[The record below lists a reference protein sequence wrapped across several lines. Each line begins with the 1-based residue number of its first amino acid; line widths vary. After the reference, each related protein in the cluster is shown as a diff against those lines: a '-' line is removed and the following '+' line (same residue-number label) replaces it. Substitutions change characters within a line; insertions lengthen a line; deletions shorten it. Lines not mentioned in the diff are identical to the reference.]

1 MTAVAGRFVGQSVLR
16 KEDPRLVTGHGSYV
30 DDMTLP
36 GQCHAAFV
44 RSDTARGR
52 ITRLDASEAAAA
64 EGVVAVLTAADLN
77 PGAGN
82 MVPTMFLDGSFG
94 ISAPL
99 RPLAD
104 VDVRFVGDPIAI
116 VLAESRYLAED
127 ACELIE
133 VDIEVDEAVVDFER
147 AAADTEHLV
156 HPELGS
162 NRAGLLEMP
171 NPETEAVFAGAAH
184 VVTETFFQQRQSQA
198 PMETRGVLVSVEPHA
213 DAVTMWLSSQM
224 PHEARMVL
232 SRVLDVPEHHVRV
245 IQRDVGGG
253 FGQKGF
259 LYREAIIA
267 ALAARAVKRPVKWI
281 EDRREN
287 LISAAHA
294 RLDRMTASLALDDDG
309 HIIGAELEHLEDA
322 GAYPSGGT
330 GGGGFLVGAL
340 FPGPYHMGAYAWRT
354 EAVWTN
360 TCGRGPY
367 RGPWMAET
375 VAREQMIDVA
385 ARSVGM
391 DPLELRRRNVIQ
403 RAELPYASAGGMVF
417 DHVTPSESLEM
428 AAQLIDYDGFRAE
441 QAAAA
446 LEGRLLGIGIGLYIE
461 PTASRVSTIGIEAA
475 TVRVEPSG
483 KVVVMMGTGSH
494 GQSLETTMVQVVA
507 DELGVDVDDVVLRQ
521 GDTDVAPFGGG
532 TGGSRSAVIAG
543 GAGRAAAAKVRE
555 KIVEIAAHAF
565 EASPDD
571 IEIHDGAISVRGTP
585 SKVIPLGQ
593 LAMWTYADPD
603 RLPPGMEP
611 GLEEVGRYSPPPITW
626 GNSCHIC
633 TCEIDPV
640 TGTVTLKRF
649 VVSEDCGIMIN
660 PMIVEGQVAGGV
672 VQGIGGTLYEQLDYD
687 GSGNPLAT
695 TFLDYLLP
703 TMAEVPVIEYGHL
716 ETPAPV
722 PGGHKGVGEGG
733 AIGSVPAVFNAV
745 NDALAL
751 IGARLTGGAMRP
763 SDILAAIETATVPL
777 TV

>member
-1 MTAVAGRFVGQSVLR
+1 MRFVG
-16 KEDPRLVTGHGSYV
+16 E
-30 DDMTLP
+30 
-36 GQCHAAFV
+36 
-44 RSDTARGR
+44 
-52 ITRLDASEAAAA
+52 
-64 EGVVAVLTAADLN
+64 
-77 PGAGN
+77 
-82 MVPTMFLDGSFG
+82 
-94 ISAPL
+94 
-99 RPLAD
+99 
-104 VDVRFVGDPIAI
+104 PIAI

-133 VDIEVDEAVVDFER
+133 VDIEVDEAVVDYER

-162 NRAGLLEMP
+162 NVAGLLEMP
-171 NPETEAVFAGAAH
+171 NPEVDAVFAGAAF
-184 VVTETFFQQRQSQA
+184 VATETFYQSRQSQA
-198 PMETRGVLVSVEPHA
+198 PMETRGVLVSV
-213 DAVTMWLSSQM
+213 DAYSGSVTMWLSSQM
-224 PHEARMVL
+224 PHEARLVL
-232 SRVLDVPEHHVRV
+232 SRVLDVPEHQVRV
-245 IQRDVGGG
+245 IQKDVGGG

-267 ALAARAVKRPVKWI
+267 ALAARAVRRPVKWI

-287 LISAAHA
+287 LIAASHA
-294 RLDRMTASLALDDDG
+294 RLDRMTASFALDGAG
-309 HIIGAELEHLEDA
+309 HIVGAKLDHLEDA
-322 GAYPSGGT
+322 GSYPCGGT

-340 FPGPYHMGAYAWRT
+340 FPGPYHVGAYSWRS

-360 TCGRGPY
+360 TCGRGAY

-375 VAREQMIDVA
+375 VAREQMIDVVARA
-385 ARSVGM
+385 AGM

-403 RAELPYASAGGMVF
+403 RSELPYASAGGMVF
-417 DHVTPSESLEM
+417 DHVTPSESLEQ
-428 AAQLIDYDGFRAE
+428 AAEMIDYSGFRAE

-507 DELGVDVDDVVLRQ
+507 DELGVHVDDVVLRQ

-532 TGGSRSAVIAG
+532 TGGSRSAVIVG
-543 GAGRAAAAKVRE
+543 GAGRAAAGKVRD

-571 IEIHDGAISVRGTP
+571 IQISDGAISVRGTP
-585 SKVIPLGQ
+585 SKVIPLAE

-611 GLEEVGRYSPPPITW
+611 GLEEVARYSPPPVTW

-633 TCEIDPV
+633 TCEIDRV
-640 TGTVTLKRF
+640 TGAVKLGRF

-672 VQGIGGTLYEQLDYD
+672 VQGIGGVLYEQLDYD
-687 GSGNPLAT
+687 ESGNPLTT

-703 TMAEVPVIEYGHL
+703 TMAEVPMIEYGHL

-733 AIGSVPAVFNAV
+733 AIGSVPAVCNAV

-751 IGARLTGGAMRP
+751 IGAHLPRGAMRP
-763 SDILAAIETATVPL
+763 SDILAAIEAATVP
-777 TV
+777 VAV